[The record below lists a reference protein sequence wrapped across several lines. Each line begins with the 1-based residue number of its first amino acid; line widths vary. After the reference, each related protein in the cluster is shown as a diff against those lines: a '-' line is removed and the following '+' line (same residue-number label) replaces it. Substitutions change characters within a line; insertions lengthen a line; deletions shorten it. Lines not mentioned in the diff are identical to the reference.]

1 MKLDNQGKR
10 LNKRAVCRHQ
20 NMWRA
25 PLESTLK
32 NMHIIRTLTRMFH
45 SKDFPQTSVRT
56 DNELIVSEM
65 KKKDGVMDF
74 VLEIKL

>member
-1 MKLDNQGKR
+1 
-10 LNKRAVCRHQ
+10 
-20 NMWRA
+20 
-25 PLESTLK
+25 
-32 NMHIIRTLTRMFH
+32 MFH

-74 VLEIKL
+74 VLEIKLWKTSLILKNCERKSA